1 MTSLNMYKVF
11 KSGDSFIWYKLQ
23 LITKSKIEAE
33 RLKNKYKKEGR
44 NARIIKGKTK
54 GITDYRIFAE
64 EARTNHKNK
73 YNNRKA
79 KRII

>member
-1 MTSLNMYKVF
+1 MVMLNMYKVF
-11 KSGDSFIWYKLQ
+11 KSGNNFIWYKLQ

-44 NARIIKGKTK
+44 NVRIIKGKTQ
-54 GITDYRIFAE
+54 GNTDYRIFAE
-64 EARTNHKNK
+64 EARTNHKNN

-79 KRII
+79 RKI